1 MKRKIK
7 NAFAKEEYNCFGCSP
22 YNPIGLNLQFY
33 EIDDYIESEWK
44 PCTHYEGYPGSIHGG
59 IQAVLMDE
67 SAAWTMYIKA
77 KRAGVTAKMNIRYR
91 KQLDSTQK
99 TITLRGKLREVK
111 HNLCFM
117 ETQILNEKNEICSEA
132 EVVYFCYSPEQSV
145 NESHFP
151 ADFNSFFEE

>member
-7 NAFAKEEYNCFGCSP
+7 NAFAKDEYHCFGCSP

-33 EIDDYIESEWK
+33 EVDDYIESEWK
-44 PCTHYEGYPGSIHGG
+44 PCVHYEGYPGSIHGG

-67 SAAWTMYIKA
+67 IAAWTMYIKA
-77 KRAGVTAKMNIRYR
+77 QRAGVTAKMNIRYR
-91 KQLDSTQK
+91 KQLDSEQK
-99 TITLRGKLREVK
+99 TIILRGKLREIK

-117 ETQILNEKNEICSEA
+117 ETQILNEKNEICSDA

-145 NESHFP
+145 NECHFP